1 ALIYATMFKNIE
13 IVTLLIKKNANPYL
27 KDNRG
32 NSALDYAILAD
43 NDKLIET
50 LKTK

>member
-1 ALIYATMFKNIE
+1 MFKNHE
-13 IVTLLIKKNANPYL
+13 ISKMLVQAKANSET

-43 NDKLIET
+43 DDTLIQI
-50 LKTK
+50 LKSN